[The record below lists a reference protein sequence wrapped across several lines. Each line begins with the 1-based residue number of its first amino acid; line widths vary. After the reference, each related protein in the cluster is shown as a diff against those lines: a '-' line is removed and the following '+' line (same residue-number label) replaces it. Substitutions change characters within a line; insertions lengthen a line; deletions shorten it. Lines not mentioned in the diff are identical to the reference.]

1 MREQQPK
8 PLFDSFNKNTFA
20 HTTRKIDQIKINNWR
35 KTQNKKKEKPRIILH
50 ITNTKRK
57 LNGNPNLGENLR
69 S

>member
-8 PLFDSFNKNTFA
+8 PLFDSFNKNLFA

-35 KTQNKKKEKPRIILH
+35 KTQNKKGKAKNYFAYNKH
-50 ITNTKRK
+50 DRK
-57 LNGNPNLGENLR
+57 FNGNPNLGENLR